1 MISLSYR
8 TYIEGVQIFGNN
20 EFYPEWVEYLQS
32 QGIEIDE
39 DCCYNGEITD
49 FMGALEVIENITLRL
64 ETEHRSIHVAK
75 YSEENFVTNKDGKRY
90 YSLFDLSDIYDK
102 TISEK
107 EKDST
112 HKLSL
117 IGRLKD
123 IEKMGYMFMPL
134 TFFNLCKNKLV
145 RAEKPINGYLYSY
158 ILKDGETIK
167 VSGG

>member
-1 MISLSYR
+1 MSYR

-20 EFYPEWVEYLQS
+20 VFYPEWAEFLQS

-64 ETEHRSIHVAK
+64 ESEHRSCHVVK
-75 YSEENFVTNKDGKRY
+75 EPEETFVTNKDGKRY

-102 TISEK
+102 TVSEK
-107 EKDST
+107 EKGST

-134 TFFNLCKNKLV
+134 TFFNICKNKLV

-158 ILKDGETIK
+158 VLKDGETIK
-167 VSGG
+167 VSAG